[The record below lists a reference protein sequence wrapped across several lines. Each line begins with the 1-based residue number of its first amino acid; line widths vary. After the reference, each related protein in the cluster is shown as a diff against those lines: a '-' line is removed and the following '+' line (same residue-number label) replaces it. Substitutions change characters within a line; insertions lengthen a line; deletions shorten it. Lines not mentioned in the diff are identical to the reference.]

1 VSQLRNRRGFTLVEL
16 LIALVLLGLVST
28 AIYQV
33 LNTNQR
39 TYLAQ
44 TQRIDLQQNIRAG
57 AAILPGEFRTLDA
70 GEGDIQ
76 APMTA
81 TSITIRAIRKLG
93 FMCAPPTL
101 GGGLGNNIFTAR
113 VAPAYGNGAFVPND
127 SVLVY
132 WEGDPTT
139 RSDDSWI
146 PGQVQ
151 KIDAPTAGGC
161 ADAGTPGAPHPG
173 YVVTLNSPWPVG
185 NASSG
190 VAFNTPNMITNGSP
204 VYGFQTVTYALWQSS
219 SDGRWYV
226 GMTIAGQPTQPLI
239 GPLTGPN
246 GLTFNY
252 YDANGAVTAVPA
264 QVAQIEIILRAE
276 TVAQVRPGYTNAPA
290 YQIDSVDTRVALR
303 NNPRC
308 GPCS

>member
-1 VSQLRNRRGFTLVEL
+1 LKHRRGFTLVEL

-44 TQRIDLQQNIRAG
+44 TQRIDMQQNIRAG

-76 APMTA
+76 QMTA

-101 GGGLGNNIFTAR
+101 GGGLGNNVFTAR
-113 VAPAYGNGAFVPND
+113 VSPAYGNGAFTVND
-127 SVLVY
+127 SLLVY

-146 PGQVQ
+146 AGQVQ
-151 KIDAPTAGGC
+151 KVDAVTAGGC
-161 ADAGTPGAPHPG
+161 LDTGTPGAPHPG
-173 YVVTLNSPWPVG
+173 YTVTITPPWPVG
-185 NASSG
+185 NAPSG
-190 VAFNTPNMITNGSP
+190 VAFNTANMITNGSP
-204 VYGFQTVTYALWQSS
+204 VYGFQTVTYALWQSP
-219 SDGRWYV
+219 SDNRWYV
-226 GMTIAGQPTQPLI
+226 GMTVAGQPTQPLI
-239 GPLTGPN
+239 GPLTGST

-252 YDANGAVTAVPA
+252 YTAAGAVAATPA

>member
-1 VSQLRNRRGFTLVEL
+1 VSQLTHRRGFTLVEL

-44 TQRIDLQQNIRAG
+44 TQRIDMQQNIRAG
-57 AAILPGEFRTLDA
+57 ASILPGEFRTLDA
-70 GEGDIQ
+70 ADGDIQ
-76 APMTA
+76 QPMTT

-101 GGGLGNNIFTAR
+101 GGGLGQNVFTMR
-113 VAPAYGNGAFVPND
+113 VSPVYGNGTFAVND

-132 WEGDPTT
+132 FEGDPTS
-139 RSDDSWI
+139 RSDDTWI
-146 PGQVQ
+146 PGQV
-151 KIDAPTAGGC
+151 KNVAATTPGGC
-161 ADAGTPGAPHPG
+161 VDAGAPGAPHPG
-173 YVVTLNSPWPVG
+173 YVVTLNPPWPVG
-185 NASSG
+185 NAPTG
-190 VAFNTPNMITNGSP
+190 LAFNTPNAITNGSP
-204 VYGFQTVTYALWQSS
+204 VYGFQTVTYALWQSP
-219 SDGRWYV
+219 SDNRWYV
-226 GMTIAGQPTQPLI
+226 GMTVAGQPTQPLI
-239 GPLTGPN
+239 GPLTGSD

-252 YDANGAVTAVPA
+252 YTAAGTVTATPA
-264 QVAQIEIILRAE
+264 QVAQIEIVLRAE
-276 TVAQVRPGYTNAPA
+276 TVAQIRPGYTNAPA

>member
-1 VSQLRNRRGFTLVEL
+1 VPQLTHHRGFTLVEL
-16 LIALVLLGLVST
+16 LIALVLLGMVST

-44 TQRIDLQQNIRAG
+44 TQRIDMQQNIRAG
-57 AAILPGEFRTLDA
+57 SAILPGEFRTLDA
-70 GEGDIQ
+70 ADGDIQ
-76 APMTA
+76 QMTA

-93 FMCAPPTL
+93 FMCVPPVL
-101 GGGLGNNIFTAR
+101 GGGLGQNVFTAR
-113 VAPAYGNGAFVPND
+113 VLPAYGNGPFAVND

-132 WEGDPTT
+132 FEGDPTT

-151 KIDAPTAGGC
+151 KLAAATAGGC
-161 ADAGTPGAPHPG
+161 PDAGTPGAPHPG
-173 YVVTLNSPWPVG
+173 YVVTLQSPWPVG
-185 NASSG
+185 NAPTG
-190 VAFNTPNMITNGSP
+190 LNFNTANAITNGSP
-204 VYGFQTVTYALWQSS
+204 VYAFQTVTYALWQSP
-219 SDGRWYV
+219 SDNRWYV
-226 GMTIAGQPTQPLI
+226 GMTVAGQATQPLI
-239 GPLTGPN
+239 GPLTGSN

-252 YDANGAVTAVPA
+252 YTAAGIVTANPA

-276 TVAQVRPGYTNAPA
+276 TVAQIRPGYTNAPA